1 MKLLLPLLLVLAVP
15 AAEAQ
20 VVVETHPAT
29 PVRGTL
35 VRLRVTSTAADLV
48 TGVAGEVADEPLH
61 LRSQDGITWHGLMP
75 VPMDGGDSLAL
86 RLVVQRAGGA
96 DTVVTAIG
104 VARGSYRSE
113 ELRVAP
119 AMAEPDSAA
128 RVRIDRDIAQA
139 RRVSRASHQTPRQW
153 TEPFMRPRPTRV
165 TSAFGTARVYNG
177 AVTGRHL
184 GTDFSGAIGAPVY
197 AANAGRVALVADFY
211 LAGTVVYL
219 DHGEG
224 LISAYFHL
232 HRARVA
238 TGDTVARGQRIGDVG
253 QSGRVTGPHLHW
265 VTRYGGV
272 TVDPMSV
279 LQLPETP
286 MSADGGPSPGRQN

>member
-1 MKLLLPLLLVLAVP
+1 MRAALLLLVIAAGP
-15 AAEAQ
+15 ARAQ
-20 VVVETHPAT
+20 AALETDPAT
-29 PVRGTL
+29 PVRGTV
-35 VRLRVTSTAADLV
+35 VRLRVTPTIADLV
-48 TGVAGEVADEPLH
+48 SRVEGEAAGEPLH
-61 LRSQDGITWHGLMP
+61 LRSSDGIIWQGLLP
-75 VPMDGGDSLAL
+75 VPIDGGDSLAI
-86 RLVVQRAGGA
+86 RLVLERSGGS
-96 DTVVTAIG
+96 DTIVTA
-104 VARGSYRSE
+104 VAVSRGDYRSE

-128 RVRIDRDIAQA
+128 RVRIARDNAAA
-139 RRVSRASHQTPRQW
+139 RQVSRSAHGTARLWS
-153 TEPFMRPRPTRV
+153 EPFQRPRPTRV
-165 TSAFGTARVYNG
+165 TSGFGTARVFNG
-177 AVTGRHL
+177 RVTSRHL

-224 LISAYFHL
+224 LISGYFHL

-238 TGDTVARGQRIGDVG
+238 TGDMVTRGQRIGDVG

-272 TVDPMSV
+272 SVDPMSV
-279 LQLPETP
+279 LALPAE
-286 MSADGGPSPGRQN
+286 